1 MSLTDDLK
9 KAAGMM
15 EIAVQGLEQVQ
26 KLTHVGGDQAAE
38 ALIAIEAGLAAITA
52 GFDGTMTPDE
62 VRQQLASL
70 TTSIGANDGEVDAN
84 LASRFDGSD
93 VAPKPAT

>member
-1 MSLTDDLK
+1 MSTLTDDLK
-9 KAAGMM
+9 RAAGMM
-15 EIAVQGLEQVQ
+15 EVAVQGLEQVQ

-52 GFDGTMTPDE
+52 GFDGSMTPDE

-70 TTSIGANDGEVDAN
+70 TTSIGANDGEADAN
-84 LASRFDGSD
+84 LANKKFDTSTT
-93 VAPKPAT
+93 P